1 MEEMTSDQAVEV
13 QRRQHIMRLWKA
25 WRAAASA
32 LGRQDPIAVALETT
46 YKEAWQKQV
55 AQAPL
60 LRQLM
65 ETTKKQKEVQT
76 QLDTISRDKAVFD
89 NELRRWMDKKDAL
102 CRHEAALEEAL
113 TYYSAEATK
122 LEQEM
127 VMKDPATG
135 QPSGD
140 ALSSRHSSDL
150 TDSQEDEEFH
160 SVEVEEEPEAAGA
173 GTVITVGD
181 TDRSRSP
188 LTVGNGR
195 VRATWVAIRCM
206 LNGNGDNER
215 GCWWLRRRHQ
225 MSLLPMGRAGE
236 GAAEAADSSGFLS
249 PMVPSSWLV
258 NIAAQVVLP
267 FEVVWGVCLKP

>member
-1 MEEMTSDQAVEV
+1 
-13 QRRQHIMRLWKA
+13 MRLWKA
-25 WRAAASA
+25 WKAAASA

-89 NELRRWMDKKDAL
+89 NELRRWMDKKDGL
-102 CRHEAALEEAL
+102 CRYEAELEEAL
-113 TYYSAEATK
+113 TYHSAEATK
-122 LEQEM
+122 LEQQ
-127 VMKDPATG
+127 VVR

-150 TDSQEDEEFH
+150 TDSQEEEEFH

-181 TDRSRSP
+181 KDRSRSP
-188 LTVGNGR
+188 SLWARAG
-195 VRATWVAIRCM
+195 VRAT
-206 LNGNGDNER
+206 
-215 GCWWLRRRHQ
+215 
-225 MSLLPMGRAGE
+225 
-236 GAAEAADSSGFLS
+236 
-249 PMVPSSWLV
+249 
-258 NIAAQVVLP
+258 
-267 FEVVWGVCLKP
+267 